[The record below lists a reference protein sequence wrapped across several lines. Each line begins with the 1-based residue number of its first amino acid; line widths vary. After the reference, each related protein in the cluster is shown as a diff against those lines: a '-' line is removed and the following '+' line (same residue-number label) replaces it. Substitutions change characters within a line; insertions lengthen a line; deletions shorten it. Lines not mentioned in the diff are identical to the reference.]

1 MKKLLNLLLISAV
14 FNTIPL
20 TATAQS
26 ESECLILDANGK
38 PMDLGHLCNGQVTP
52 KNNNSNL
59 STSSSHPG
67 VFTAKIK
74 RREFG
79 VPVIDVQFNN
89 QHTFEM
95 LVDTGASLT
104 ILTEKMAQ
112 TLQIQPQGTMLLYTA
127 NNSITVPTSTVSSIA
142 AAGIRNK
149 NLNVAIAPSLDI
161 GLLGQNF
168 FGHYDITI
176 KQDAIEFK
184 AR

>member
-1 MKKLLNLLLISAV
+1 MKKLLNLLLISV
-14 FNTIPL
+14 MFNPIGL
-20 TATAQS
+20 IATAQS
-26 ESECLILDANGK
+26 DSECLLLDANGK
-38 PMDLGHLCNGQVTP
+38 PMDLGYLCGGQVTP
-52 KNNNSNL
+52 KTNHSNL
-59 STSSSHPG
+59 SNSSSNSG
-67 VFTAKIK
+67 VFTVKIK

-79 VPVIDVQFNN
+79 IPVIDVQFNN

-142 AAGIRNK
+142 AAGIRSK
-149 NLNVAIAPSLDI
+149 NIGVAIAPSLDI

-184 AR
+184 TR

>member
-1 MKKLLNLLLISAV
+1 MQKLLNLLLISAV
-14 FNTIPL
+14 FNTIGL
-20 TATAQS
+20 SATAQS

-38 PMDLGHLCNGQVTP
+38 PMDLGYLCGGQVTP
-52 KNNNSNL
+52 KTNHSNL
-59 STSSSHPG
+59 STSSSNPG

-79 VPVIDVQFNN
+79 IPVIDVQFNN

-112 TLQIQPQGTMLLYTA
+112 TLQIQPEGKMLLYTA
-127 NNSITVPTSTVSSIA
+127 NDSVYVPRSRVTSVA
-142 AAGIRNK
+142 AAGIRSQ
-149 NLNVAIAPSLDI
+149 NLDVAIAPSLDI